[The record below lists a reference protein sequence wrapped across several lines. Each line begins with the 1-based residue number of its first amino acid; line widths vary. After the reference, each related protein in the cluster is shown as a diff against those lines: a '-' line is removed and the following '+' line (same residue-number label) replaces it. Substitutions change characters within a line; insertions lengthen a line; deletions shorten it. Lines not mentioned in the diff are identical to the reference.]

1 MRIEAFEVGM
11 QRAARDDLGPVPLTS
26 NTGDRRK
33 AYRTVGLPGEH
44 ALRHQGMEV
53 DVRIER

>member
-1 MRIEAFEVGM
+1 M